1 MFRTTARKR
10 HRILDFDLEN
20 RPLSYWYADATTAEV
35 TAIAWSWA
43 DEDDVEVAVLH
54 APPDHLESRDEM
66 LHRFVRAYDA
76 ADMVTGH
83 YIRRHDLPILNAALL
98 EAGHPTLSS
107 KMTQD
112 TKLELIKRGDLAT
125 SQEALGAMFGLEFPK
140 VQMTQEDWREANR
153 LTPEGILR
161 TIDRVVGD
169 VKQHKAL
176 RLTLLSEGL
185 LKPPTLWS
193 P

>member
-1 MFRTTARKR
+1 MFQAIPRRQ

-43 DEDDVEVAVLH
+43 DEDEVHVHMLQ
-54 APPDHLESRDEM
+54 APPDHLTSRDEM
-66 LHRFVRAYDA
+66 LLAFLRAYQQ
-76 ADMVTGH
+76 ADVVTGH

-98 EAGHPTLSS
+98 EAGLSTLSS

-112 TKLELIKRGDLAT
+112 TKLDLIKRSDLAT

-140 VQMTQEDWREANR
+140 VQMTQDDWREANR
-153 LTPEGILR
+153 LTPEGLER
-161 TIDRVVGD
+161 TRDRVVGD
-169 VKQHKAL
+169 VQQHKAL
-176 RLTLLSEGL
+176 RLALLREGL
-185 LKPPTLWS
+185 LKPPTLWK